1 MAIPKITYGTGAY
14 KANRFAIIN
23 RNKQVTAEDMNELM
37 DVINAMV
44 DVVNNSSRSATIN
57 INTGTT
63 HVTFAPAF
71 DFNVVT
77 EIKIPNP
84 YVRRISDNAVVD
96 FVISNIDT
104 MGFDITVWDDG
115 IAATYVA
122 VPTAW
127 GVTGTGDVEL
137 PEMNSVGFRAGL
149 TALSAGVNVVTFSP
163 TVDSDFD
170 DTNYNINGI
179 AYDAD
184 GEVGFEIDWSSLTV
198 SGFSVKVNS
207 ACNFRWNIL
216 KHT

>member
-1 MAIPKITYGTGAY
+1 MSIPKITYGTGAY
-14 KANRFAIIN
+14 KANRFAVIN

-44 DVVNNSSRSATIN
+44 DVINNSSRSATVK

-63 HVTFAPAF
+63 HVVFAPAF
-71 DFNVVT
+71 DHNVVT

-84 YVRRISDNAVVD
+84 YVRRTSDNAVVD
-96 FVISNIDT
+96 FVISNITT
-104 MGFDITVWDDG
+104 MGFDITVWGDG

-127 GVTGTGDVEL
+127 GVTGTGEVEV

-163 TVDSDFD
+163 TGDSDLN

-179 AYDAD
+179 AYDAN
-184 GEVGFEIDWSSLTV
+184 GEVGFEIDWTSLTV
-198 SGFSVKVNS
+198 SSFSITVNS

-216 KHT
+216 IHT